1 MCVELGECQMK
12 VAVIGCGTM
21 GRTHAA
27 EWKRM
32 PGIRLAGVCD
42 AQEGTARSLAD
53 RLETEAY
60 EDFDRMIGEADPDIV
75 DICLPTHLH
84 KEFIFKA
91 ARTGRHV
98 ICEKPIALS
107 ADEAEEA
114 AAECKKQGVRLF
126 IGHVVRFFPSY
137 ADIRRKAAEGTI
149 GTPAVLHAKRMGA
162 NPGLAKPWYANSDK
176 SGGVI
181 LDLMIHDI
189 DFAQSLFGRA
199 VSVYA
204 MNRREGNTDY
214 ALATLRFG
222 SGEIAHLE
230 AYWGFPGPFTTDVE
244 LAGTGG
250 VLRFNSENA
259 VSLRVFKAK
268 GAAAEA
274 AAEKAAVPVPKSPS
288 TYNPY
293 YLELAHFA
301 DCVRTGREPEVTAE
315 DACSAL
321 RTSLAVIE
329 SARTGRPVKLKDI
342 NAREGEN
349 RHVYR

>member
-1 MCVELGECQMK
+1 MK

-42 AQEGTARSLAD
+42 AQEGAARKLAGS
-53 RLETEAY
+53 LETEAY

-91 ARTGRHV
+91 ARSGKHV

-114 AAECKKQGVRLF
+114 ASECRKQGVRLF

-137 ADIRRKAAEGTI
+137 ADIRCKAAEGTI

-162 NPGLAKPWYANSDK
+162 NPGLAKPWYADNGR

-204 MNRREGNTDY
+204 MNRIEGTTDY

-222 SGEIAHLE
+222 GGEIAHLE
-230 AYWGFPGPFTTDVE
+230 AYWGFPGPFTTGVE
-244 LAGTGG
+244 LAGTAG
-250 VLRFNSENA
+250 VLRFNSEDA
-259 VSLRVFKAK
+259 ASLRIFKAK
-268 GAAAEA
+268 EA
-274 AAEKAAVPVPKSPS
+274 AAGSGTAAVPVPKSPS

-301 DCVRTGREPEVTAE
+301 DCIRTGREPEVTAE

-329 SARTGRPVKLKDI
+329 SARTGRPVKLQD
-342 NAREGEN
+342 ARKGEN

>member
-1 MCVELGECQMK
+1 MK

-42 AQEGTARSLAD
+42 AQEGAARHLAD
-53 RLETEAY
+53 SLETRAY
-60 EDFDRMIGEADPDIV
+60 EDFDRMIGETDPDIV

-84 KEFIFKA
+84 KEFIFRT
-91 ARTGRHV
+91 ARSGKHV

-107 ADEAEEA
+107 ASEAEEA
-114 AAECKKQGVRLF
+114 AAECRKRGVRLF
-126 IGHVVRFFPSY
+126 IGQVVRFFPSY
-137 ADIRRKAAEGTI
+137 ADIRRKAADGTI

-162 NPGLAKPWYANSDK
+162 NPGLAKPWYADSDR

-189 DFAQSLFGRA
+189 DFAQSLFGNA

-204 MNRREGNTDY
+204 MNRRQGDTDY

-230 AYWGFPGPFTTDVE
+230 AYWGFPGPFTTGVE

-250 VLRFNSENA
+250 VIRFNSEEA

-329 SARTGRPVKLKDI
+329 SARTGRPVKLQD
-342 NAREGEN
+342 ARKGEN